1 MSKKVFG
8 VLFVCLV
15 IIIAIVVAIVASK
28 ATAGDE
34 EFPFCCK
41 DLKTK
46 LTRSQVKI
54 YPKVF
59 WALES

>member
-15 IIIAIVVAIVASK
+15 IIIAIVVAVVASRV
-28 ATAGDE
+28 AAGDE
-34 EFPFCCK
+34 EFPFCCR

-46 LTRSQVKI
+46 LDRSQVAI
-54 YPKVF
+54 FPEHF
-59 WALES
+59 